1 MGDDLTNNR
10 TKKTIQVITD
20 EKVTKDNVDYWLSD
34 YPVSGYDE
42 KKLAI
47 QFQDNHLIFLF
58 PSFKSRSIPSTPF
71 KNCLVYFIFFILFVC
86 FIIAFL
92 ITASSVELNIT

>member
-42 KKLAI
+42 KKVRYTI
-47 QFQDNHLIFLF
+47 
-58 PSFKSRSIPSTPF
+58 SG
-71 KNCLVYFIFFILFVC
+71 
-86 FIIAFL
+86 
-92 ITASSVELNIT
+92 